1 MGYKMNTND
10 LRASLQPRGTK
21 PIVRL
26 DLSNNFFKLDFI
38 EKCIRQ
44 IEMKC
49 FLEGGLNPLEQ
60 LGATILFDT
69 AGVRTDGPHNPT
81 EPNVP

>member
-1 MGYKMNTND
+1 MNTAD
-10 LRASLQPRGTK
+10 LRLALQPKGTK
-21 PIVRL
+21 PVVRL
-26 DLSNNFFKLDFI
+26 DLDNHFFKLDFI

-60 LGATILFDT
+60 LGATVLFDT
-69 AGVRTDGPHNPT
+69 AGVRT
-81 EPNVP
+81 